1 MKLVQGTCF
10 NISISQTSEGTKQ
23 LFIQIRANDGN
34 IWKFHMGKAF
44 DKTLLTDYNDIYKV
58 MNAKSITISTEDTS
72 RGSILTLLQQMN
84 TIIF

>member
-10 NISISQTSEGTKQ
+10 NVSIFRKADCTQ
-23 LFIQIRANDGN
+23 LLYIQIKAEDNN

-44 DKTLLTDYNDIYKV
+44 DKALLNDYKDIYKV

-72 RGSILTLLQQMN
+72 RGSNIKYFQKKIKL
-84 TIIF
+84 I